1 MRVLVQ
7 RSESPETVDLSR
19 RERLA
24 LVGPASKRYQDFHS
38 VPLVIPEDFRKDQY
52 VLKPIVEAMLVG
64 LNKPRSKVRVLTD
77 PLLGGVEEALK
88 QEQIRKI
95 VQRYKGMVDLVL
107 LCVDRDGNADRRT
120 RLDNIERAINNQLP
134 PGKRFFAEH
143 AWQEIEVWVLA
154 GLDLPS
160 DWSWRTIRDEP
171 NPKERYF
178 QPIAEKRG
186 LLAEPGEGRRTLGLE
201 AAQRYSQ
208 RVRQKC
214 PEDIQALEARI
225 AQM

>member
-1 MRVLVQ
+1 MWV
-7 RSESPETVDLSR
+7 
-19 RERLA
+19 
-24 LVGPASKRYQDFHS
+24 
-38 VPLVIPEDFRKDQY
+38 LVIPEDFRKDQY
-52 VLKPIVEAMLVG
+52 MLKPIVEAMLAW

-88 QEQIRKI
+88 QKRIKTI
-95 VQRYKGMVDLVL
+95 VERYKGMVDLFL

-134 PGKRFFAEH
+134 TGKMLLAEH

-154 GLDLPS
+154 GIDLPS

-171 NPKERYF
+171 NPKEKYF
-178 QPIAEKRG
+178 RPIAEQRG
-186 LLAEPGEGRRTLGLE
+186 LLAEPGEGRKTLGLE

-214 PEDIQALEARI
+214 QEDIQALEARI
-225 AQM
+225 AQI